1 MLAGVEEQEG
11 LTISEVVGQR
21 VGGGIEDLQA
31 EGAGH
36 RLSDQAWIGD
46 HGQVDEEQAVGEG
59 SVEVPG
65 HLYGQPGLPAAGD
78 AGKGDQGLGF
88 NHLVQLSSLG
98 QATDEG

>member
-1 MLAGVEEQEG
+1 MSKKQQRLS
-11 LTISEVVGQR
+11 LCEVVGQR
-21 VGGGIEDLQA
+21 IGGWLPYLQA

-65 HLYGQPGLPAAGD
+65 HLYGQPGLPVAGD
-78 AGKGDQGLGF
+78 AGEGDQGLGF

-98 QATDEG
+98 QATDER